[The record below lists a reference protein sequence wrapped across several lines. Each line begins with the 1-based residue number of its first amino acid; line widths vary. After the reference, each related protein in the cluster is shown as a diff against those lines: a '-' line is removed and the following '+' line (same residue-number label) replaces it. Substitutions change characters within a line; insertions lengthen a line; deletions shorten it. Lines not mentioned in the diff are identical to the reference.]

1 MFFGC
6 RPANWLRNVPKE
18 GSLETKFFMC
28 FFAVVVV
35 LLAFV
40 CLFVLCRLVVI
51 QILCVLGSDTEKWCR
66 RGSCVS
72 TSTVVTTPERRRG
85 VLV

>member
-1 MFFGC
+1 MVEECPKGRKFGNEVFYVFFC
-6 RPANWLRNVPKE
+6 
-18 GSLETKFFMC
+18 F

>member
-1 MFFGC
+1 MVEECPKGRKFG
-6 RPANWLRNVPKE
+6 NEV
-18 GSLETKFFMC
+18 FYVFVVV
-28 FFAVVVV
+28 AVVVV